1 MGFITD
7 HARSMGFVGNQ
18 VIENFKN
25 KIEYPQEFIDK
36 CLSVYPDDEDVKQ
49 LIEDKSFLLGRYL
62 RQHVPALITKKE
74 LKEAS
79 ENGTM
84 EELNKRGEEIK
95 VKRSLANDF
104 DSLYEE
110 QYLRKDLHISKF
122 GIVSKDLNHITSYNC
137 KLRHGEVKPVRVK
150 VDRVAERS
158 GQEGLRLTLE
168 QNAERRRVGEEI
180 AKDMWCGGAGA

>member
-1 MGFITD
+1 MGFIAD

-74 LKEAS
+74 LIEAS
-79 ENGTM
+79 KNGTM

-95 VKRSLANDF
+95 IKRGLADDF
-104 DSLYEE
+104 DRLYED
-110 QYLRKDLHISKF
+110 QYLRKDLHINRF
-122 GIVSKDLNHITSYNC
+122 GIVGKDSNHITSYRC
-137 KLRHGEVKPVRVK
+137 KLRHGEVELAKFK
-150 VDRVAERS
+150 IDRVAERK